1 MTSSSFHGLQ
11 FPFHGEEIEVV
22 RGSSIGGGVHPC
34 TKECDKINKSD

>member
-22 RGSSIGGGVHPC
+22 RGSSIGGGPPLYQGMRQ
-34 TKECDKINKSD
+34 N

>member
-22 RGSSIGGGVHPC
+22 RGSSIGGVHPC